1 MEKKGILKQLEE
13 EFDDLT
19 PSFQKIAN
27 YILINYKYIPAISSA
42 DLADKVGVS
51 DASIVRFCQKLGY
64 EGFIEFKNIL
74 LIEINES
81 GKNPVDKMLKTIHL
95 IGEDNKDYANLFQ
108 NELANLHRTIMNF
121 DADELKS
128 SVGEI
133 EKAKKVYI
141 LGMGSCKPIAEL
153 VHHNFRRLGV
163 NCETITYGGIALYE
177 SLYRIDDDDVLIAIS
192 FPRYSI
198 DSYNA
203 MKHVNNA
210 KVKSIII
217 TDNNENKLAKLADH
231 VLIATSEIPIYF
243 YNSYVGPIALCNIL
257 VFEYF
262 ARNREKCLK
271 HLENIKKL
279 GKYFMPK

>member
-1 MEKKGILKQLEE
+1 MKKKAVLRQLEE
-13 EFDDLT
+13 EFDSLT

-42 DLADKVGVS
+42 DLAEKVGVS
-51 DASIVRFCQKLGY
+51 DASIVRFCQRLGY
-64 EGFIEFKNIL
+64 EGFIEFKNL
-74 LIEINES
+74 LLMEINDTGE
-81 GKNPVDKMLKTIHL
+81 NPVDKMLKSIQL
-95 IGEDNKDYANLFQ
+95 MGEDNKDYAYLFQ
-108 NELANLHRTIMNF
+108 NELANLNRTIMNF
-121 DADELKS
+121 DANVLKS
-128 SVGEI
+128 AVSEI

-153 VHHNFRRLGV
+153 IYHNFRRLGL

-177 SLYRIDDDDVLIAIS
+177 NLYRIDNDDLLIAIS

-203 MKHVNNA
+203 MKHVHGIKA
-210 KVKSIII
+210 KSLII
-217 TDNNENKLAKLADH
+217 TDNNENKLAQLADY

-262 ARNREKCLK
+262 SRNKEKCLK
-271 HLENIKKL
+271 HLENIKNL
-279 GKYFMPK
+279 SKYFISK

>member
-1 MEKKGILKQLEE
+1 MEKKKILKQLEE
-13 EFDDLT
+13 EFNELT

-42 DLADKVGVS
+42 DLANSIGVS

-64 EGFIEFKNIL
+64 EGFIEFKNVL
-74 LIEINES
+74 LMEINDS
-81 GKNPVDKMLKTIHL
+81 GKNPVDKMLKTIKL

-108 NELANLHRTIMNF
+108 NELANLNRTIMSF
-121 DADELKS
+121 EAEVLKAAVDEI
-128 SVGEI
+128 G
-133 EKAKKVYI
+133 KAKKVYI
-141 LGMGSCKPIAEL
+141 LGMGSCKTIADL
-153 VHHNFRRLGV
+153 VYYNFKRLGL
-163 NCETITYGGIALYE
+163 NCETITYGGIALYD
-177 SLYRIDDDDVLIAIS
+177 SLSRIEKNDAVIMIS

-203 MKHVNNA
+203 MKHVHDIKA
-210 KVKSIII
+210 KSIII
-217 TDNNENKLAKLADH
+217 TDSNENKLAKLSDY
-231 VLIATSEIPIYF
+231 VMIATSENPIYF

-262 ARNREKCLK
+262 TRNKEKCLR

-279 GKYFMPK
+279 NKYYLK